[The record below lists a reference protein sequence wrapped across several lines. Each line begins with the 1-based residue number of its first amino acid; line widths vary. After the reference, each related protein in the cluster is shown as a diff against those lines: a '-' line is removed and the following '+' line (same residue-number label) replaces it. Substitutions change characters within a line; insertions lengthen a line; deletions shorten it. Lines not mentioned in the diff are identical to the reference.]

1 MKKGMG
7 ILVAVVAIPVLV
19 VLWGIGVRNGLVR
32 EDENLNTAWAQVETV
47 LQRRFD
53 LIPKLVNTVKGY
65 ATHEKELLENIAK
78 YRTAW
83 ADSKTQADKIQ
94 AGGQL
99 EGALSRLMVAVES
112 YPDLKAN
119 ANFMALQD
127 ELAGTENR
135 ISTERQRYNEATKK
149 YNLEVRT
156 FPKSFIASM
165 FKFNTRPYFE
175 SAEGAKVA
183 PTVAF

>member
-1 MKKGMG
+1 MKKTMG
-7 ILVAVVAIPVLV
+7 IIAAIV
-19 VLWGIGVRNGLVR
+19 VLLALYVITTRNGLVR

-53 LIPKLVNTVKGY
+53 LIPNLVNTVKGY
-65 ATHEKELLENIAK
+65 ATHEKELFENIAK

-83 ADSKTQADKIQ
+83 AGSKTQAEKVQ
-94 AGGQL
+94 AGSQL
-99 EGALSRLMVAVES
+99 EGSLSRLIVAVES
-112 YPDLKAN
+112 YPALKADK
-119 ANFMALQD
+119 NFMALQD

-156 FPKSFIASM
+156 FPKSFVASL
-165 FKFNTRPYFE
+165 FKFSTRPYFD